1 MSSAAGRCGIDDYLI
16 QQISQTGQSFH
27 WHHNTRSY
35 NGDGCG
41 GLFVCES
48 VGGIG
53 PNVGKRDRGNR
64 TGDIHVY
71 APRDPGF
78 GDQIGVDHRWLRWL
92 RWLSCWLR
100 GHGYSSEG
108 CEYWMI
114 SFKFRSR
121 NRWIDQ
127 HFGLPDVRRATNG
140 ASRDKGTLRS
150 GENRAKWA
158 RRRTA

>member
-1 MSSAAGRCGIDDYLI
+1 MSSAAGRSGIDDYLI
-16 QQISQTGQSFH
+16 QQITQTSQTFH

-78 GDQIGVDHRWLRWL
+78 GD
-92 RWLSCWLR
+92 
-100 GHGYSSEG
+100 
-108 CEYWMI
+108 
-114 SFKFRSR
+114 
-121 NRWIDQ
+121 
-127 HFGLPDVRRATNG
+127 
-140 ASRDKGTLRS
+140 
-150 GENRAKWA
+150 
-158 RRRTA
+158 